1 MTTVYE
7 YLYEFSEYMPSS
19 NSSLKGIKNIKT
31 IDNNQKEYPAYL
43 KKGKRG
49 KCWETNVIKRKEMFY
64 L

>member
-1 MTTVYE
+1 M
-7 YLYEFSEYMPSS
+7 
-19 NSSLKGIKNIKT
+19 NSSSKRNKHIKP
-31 IDNNQKEYPAYL
+31 IDNNQEKYSAYS

>member
-1 MTTVYE
+1 
-7 YLYEFSEYMPSS
+7 MPSL
-19 NSSLKGIKNIKT
+19 NSLLKGIKNIKT